1 MSQNTFSPP
10 LPLASGGE
18 MNGPTHGRLVEIAR
32 QIRIHIIKMTAAA
45 KSGHPG
51 GSLSIADIMA
61 YLFFAEMRLDPDDRE
76 RTDRDRFVLSKGHAA
91 PALYATL
98 ALRGFFPQKDLIS
111 LRKIDSHL
119 QGHPHRLDTPGVE
132 ASTGSLGQGLS
143 MACGMALGLRLS
155 NVPAN
160 VFCIIGDGESQEGQI
175 WEAAMAAGFR
185 KLSNLCAFL
194 DYNNLQI
201 DGKVT
206 DIKDINP
213 IKAKWESFRWQ
224 TLEIDGHDLIQ
235 IHSAVR
241 AFKNEK
247 ERPTMI
253 VSHTVKGK
261 GVSFMENQVDF
272 HGVAPNEEEKE
283 IALKELS
290 DG

>member
-1 MSQNTFSPP
+1 
-10 LPLASGGE
+10 
-18 MNGPTHGRLVEIAR
+18 
-32 QIRIHIIKMTAAA
+32 
-45 KSGHPG
+45 
-51 GSLSIADIMA
+51 MA
-61 YLFFAEMRLDPDDRE
+61 YLFFAEMRIDPQDRQ
-76 RTDRDRFVLSKGHAA
+76 RSDRDRFVLSKGHAA

-98 ALRGFFPQKDLIS
+98 ALRGFFPEKDLIS

-143 MACGMALGLRLS
+143 MACGMALGLRISDL
-155 NVPAN
+155 PAH

-185 KLSNLCAFL
+185 KLSNLCVFL

-201 DGKVT
+201 DGRVT

-213 IKAKWESFRWQ
+213 IREKWESFRWHTQ
-224 TLEIDGHDLIQ
+224 EIDGHDLEQ

-241 AFKNEK
+241 SFKSEK

-253 VSHTVKGK
+253 ICRTVKGK

-272 HGVAPNEEEKE
+272 HGVAPNTEETE